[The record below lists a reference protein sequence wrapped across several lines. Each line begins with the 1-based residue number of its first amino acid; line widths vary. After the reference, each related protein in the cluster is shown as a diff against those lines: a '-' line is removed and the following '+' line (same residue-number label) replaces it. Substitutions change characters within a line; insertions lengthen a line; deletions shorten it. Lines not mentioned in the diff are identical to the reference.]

1 MITKKEIDEINDI
14 DSFIYFF
21 KKNINVIDDMIEKCL
36 WNMFSKDDL
45 DNKNDREMIKIFI
58 NIMKKTGFKEVKLLF
73 IILFS
78 KKIKSTIDNI
88 DSCDSNIDF
97 YNIAVKKIVIF
108 FINTIIHNYCIRYF
122 REGEGD
128 LIENLLKLFSEKFN
142 SKMLYYIVEKVEKIQ
157 DNDNSIKYTYQNS
170 YKSILFA
177 YSKFMNTVSHYIKII
192 VMFINVHLS
201 TIITNNFTLKVF
213 LKSIAINIYYILVFN
228 MTFRKCKV
236 NIKNKKSNI
245 ENNVEA
251 FFNNLYI
258 IIEKNTISEELSKT
272 SENIVENIIGEGI
285 DEKYRYN
292 KFSKSFIEKS
302 SRFNL
307 YETIASILLNNKLI
321 YSETDH
327 LKSCFENYVSHL
339 IDFKVSLKDTNT
351 FIEVLNIKPYNVET
365 TIQWNINDIHEYL
378 FTLENINLE
387 YEYKNDEGH
396 VVVNKI
402 LENVNINFEVGL
414 SHIFI
419 GNSGSGKT
427 SILKAVMKRLKAA
440 SGEIKFLGIHDV
452 YTYYSIRKYL
462 TYMTSE
468 SALFYKDIFFNI
480 IYGLD
485 KNKVNNNKNKIMTTV
500 VYYMTLFKLEDYI
513 ENIKTKNAMELS
525 KGQTQKIAIIRL
537 IISIIYNDVRIL
549 FLDEITTNIDNNMEK
564 TIYTELRNLQKI
576 YGFTIIYVSHNT
588 SNVIFSDYNYKI
600 DVDNKSVSKQ
610 KTVLSI

>member
-14 DSFIYFF
+14 ESFIYFF
-21 KKNINVIDDMIEKCL
+21 KKNINVIDNMIEKCL

-78 KKIKSTIDNI
+78 KKIKGTIDNI
-88 DSCDSNIDF
+88 ESGDRRRDF
-97 YNIAVKKIVIF
+97 YNSAVKKIVMF
-108 FINTIIHNYCIRYF
+108 FINMIIHKYF
-122 REGEGD
+122 IHYFKQNEGD
-128 LIENLLKLFSEKFN
+128 VIENLLKLFSEKFD

-177 YSKFMNTVSHYIKII
+177 YSKFMNAVSHYIKIV
-192 VMFINVHLS
+192 VMFVNVYLS

-213 LKSIAINIYYILVFN
+213 LKTIAINIYYILVFN
-228 MTFRKCKV
+228 MTFKKCEV

-245 ENNVEA
+245 ENNVEE
-251 FFNNLYI
+251 FFNNLYM
-258 IIEKNTISEELSKT
+258 IIEKNKISEELSKT
-272 SENIVENIIGEGI
+272 SKNIVENIIGEGI

-302 SRFNL
+302 SMFNL
-307 YETIASILLNNKLI
+307 YETITSILINNKLLH
-321 YSETDH
+321 SETDH
-327 LKSCFENYVSHL
+327 LKSCFENYLSHM
-339 IDFKVSLKDTNT
+339 IDFKISLKDTNA
-351 FIEVLNIKPYNVET
+351 FIEVLNIKPYNVTT
-365 TIQWNINDIHEYL
+365 TIPWNMNDIHEYL

-387 YEYKNDEGH
+387 YEYKNNEGH
-396 VVVNKI
+396 VVVNRI
-402 LENVNINFEVGL
+402 LENVSINFEVGL

-427 SILKAVMKRLKAA
+427 SIIKAIMKRLKAA
-440 SGEIKFLGIHDV
+440 HGEIKFLGIHDI

-485 KNKVNNNKNKIMTTV
+485 KNEVKKNKDKISTTI
-500 VYYMTLFKLEDYI
+500 VYYMKLFKLEDYI
-513 ENIKTKNAMELS
+513 ENIKTKNATELS
-525 KGQTQKIAIIRL
+525 KGQTQKVAIIRL
-537 IISIIYNDVRIL
+537 IINIIYNDVRIL
-549 FLDEITTNIDNNMEK
+549 FLDEITSNIDTNMEK
-564 TIYTELRNLQKI
+564 AIYTELRSLQKI

-588 SNVIFSDYNYKI
+588 SNVIFSDYNYQI